1 MLQNIRERFT
11 GRFALVVLA
20 LICLPFLFFG
30 VPNDFIATEDVAS
43 VDDINISQP
52 YFENQYQN
60 EMLRYDSEGIEIPDE
75 ARIFVR
81 QNVLN
86 NIINDVLT
94 EQFINENGI
103 NISDEFIAR
112 VIQSSPEFMV
122 DGQFSR
128 DRYYTWLNERVIE
141 PSLFEEN
148 QRVNIRKGQLE
159 RGIRATSFVTPSE
172 YRRYLNLIGEQRN
185 VTIAEI
191 NLSVL
196 AEPINLKEEDIQEYY
211 SSRSNEF
218 LQPESIDFS
227 YVELRKDQLNND
239 LEITDDEILQYYNDS
254 GQRFAQ
260 DERRQASH
268 ILILLGEDE
277 ALSLQR
283 ASETLER
290 INNGESFSDLV
301 LSISDDEG
309 SKQSDGDLGMLPRSQ
324 LPGALGD
331 AIFSMVEG
339 EISEVVRTDFGFHI
353 VRLDKVES
361 DGKVPL
367 EVVENELRQEL
378 ILQKSGQNFTDQE
391 RALSDAL
398 FDADDLSQLADNI
411 GLEVI
416 TEESFSGQGGGS
428 FGSNQIVIDAV
439 FDAHRDDNYE
449 LSDILEIDAN
459 RSIVFQIEDY
469 NEAEVIPLEDVRD
482 TIVADMKLVS
492 AEVLAN
498 DIATRLEN
506 RLIKGDDI
514 QEITN
519 ELSSVTTASK
529 LMNRASE
536 EDDFMLQASVF
547 SEKRSKDGVPRI
559 GTVIM
564 SNGNYAVYSV
574 TESIYG
580 IPESIP
586 QNERDDAR
594 ELLNQRSGLSD
605 YSAFIS
611 ELEQRADITKN
622 DELISSSSLFD

>member
-43 VDDINISQP
+43 VDNISISQP

-148 QRVNIRKGQLE
+148 QRINIRKGQLE

-196 AEPINLKEEDIQEYY
+196 AEPINLEEEDIQEYY

-227 YVELRKDQLNND
+227 YIELRKDQLNND

-277 ALSLQR
+277 SLSSQR

-339 EISEVVRTDFGFHI
+339 EISKVVRTDFGFHI

-367 EVVENELRQEL
+367 EVVESELRQEL
-378 ILQKSGQNFTDQE
+378 ILQKAGQNFADQE

-398 FDADDLSQLADNI
+398 FDANDLSQLADNI

-469 NEAEVIPLEDVRD
+469 NEAEVMPLEDVRD

-506 RLIKGDDI
+506 RLIKGEGI
-514 QEITN
+514 QEIAN

-547 SEKRSKDGVPRI
+547 SEKRSKDGLPRI

>member
-60 EMLRYDSEGIEIPDE
+60 EILRYDSEGIEIPDE

-94 EQFINENGI
+94 EKFINENGI

-112 VIQSSPEFMV
+112 VIQSSPEFMI

-191 NLSVL
+191 DLSVL
-196 AEPINLKEEDIQEYY
+196 ADPINLEEEDIQEYY

-227 YVELRKDQLNND
+227 YIELRKDQLNND

-277 ALSLQR
+277 ALSLKR
-283 ASETLER
+283 ANDTLER

-301 LSISDDEG
+301 LAISDDEG
-309 SKQSDGDLGMLPRSQ
+309 SKRSDGDLGMLPRSQ

-331 AIFSMVEG
+331 AIFSMAEG

-353 VRLDKVES
+353 VRLDRVES

-367 EVVENELRQEL
+367 ELVESELKQEL
-378 ILQKSGQNFTDQE
+378 ILQKAGQNFTDQE

-398 FDADDLSQLADNI
+398 FDADNLSQLADII
-411 GLEVI
+411 GLEVM
-416 TEESFSGQGGGS
+416 TEEFFSSQGGGS

-439 FDAHRDDNYE
+439 FDAHRDNNYE

-459 RSIVFQIEDY
+459 RSIVFQIEGY
-469 NEAEVIPLEDVRD
+469 NEAKVRPLGDVRD

-498 DIATRLEN
+498 DIATRLESL
-506 RLIKGDDI
+506 LIKGESI
-514 QEITN
+514 QEVAN
-519 ELSSVTTASK
+519 ELSSVTTVNK

-536 EDDFMLQASVF
+536 DDDFMLQASVF
-547 SEKRSKDGVPRI
+547 GEKRSKDGVPRI

-622 DELISSSSLFD
+622 DEIISSSSLFD

>member
-227 YVELRKDQLNND
+227 YIELRKDQLNND

-367 EVVENELRQEL
+367 EIVESELRQEL
-378 ILQKSGQNFTDQE
+378 ILQKAGQNFTDQE

-469 NEAEVIPLEDVRD
+469 NEAEVMPLEDVRD

-506 RLIKGDDI
+506 RLIKGEDI
-514 QEITN
+514 QEIAN

>member
-148 QRVNIRKGQLE
+148 QRINIRKGQLE

-196 AEPINLKEEDIQEYY
+196 AEPINLEEEDIQEYY

-227 YVELRKDQLNND
+227 CVELRKDQLNND

-277 ALSLQR
+277 ELSLQR

-378 ILQKSGQNFTDQE
+378 ILQKAGQNFTDQE

-398 FDADDLSQLADNI
+398 FDADNLSQLADNI

-469 NEAEVIPLEDVRD
+469 NEAEVMPLEDVRD

-506 RLIKGDDI
+506 RLIKGEDI
-514 QEITN
+514 QEIAN

>member
-94 EQFINENGI
+94 EKFINENGI

-112 VIQSSPEFMV
+112 VIQSSPEFMI

-148 QRVNIRKGQLE
+148 QRINIRKGQLE

-191 NLSVL
+191 DLSVL
-196 AEPINLKEEDIQEYY
+196 ADPINLEEEDIQEYY

-227 YVELRKDQLNND
+227 YIELRKDQLNND

-283 ASETLER
+283 ANDTLER

-309 SKQSDGDLGMLPRSQ
+309 SKRSDGDLGMLPRSQ

-331 AIFSMVEG
+331 AIFSMAEG

-353 VRLDKVES
+353 VRLDRVES

-367 EVVENELRQEL
+367 ELVESELKQEL
-378 ILQKSGQNFTDQE
+378 FLQKAGQNFTDQE

-398 FDADDLSQLADNI
+398 FDADNLSQLADII
-411 GLEVI
+411 GLEVM
-416 TEESFSGQGGGS
+416 TEEFFSSQGGGS

-439 FDAHRDDNYE
+439 FDAHRDNNYE
-449 LSDILEIDAN
+449 LSDILEIDAD
-459 RSIVFQIEDY
+459 RSIVFQIEGY
-469 NEAEVIPLEDVRD
+469 NEAKVRPLEDVRD

-498 DIATRLEN
+498 DIATRLES
-506 RLIKGDDI
+506 LLFKGESI
-514 QEITN
+514 QEVAN
-519 ELSSVTTASK
+519 ELSSVTTVNK

-536 EDDFMLQASVF
+536 DDDFMLQASVF
-547 SEKRSKDGVPRI
+547 GEKRSKDGVPRI

-622 DELISSSSLFD
+622 DEIISSSSLFD

>member
-94 EQFINENGI
+94 EKFINENGI

-112 VIQSSPEFMV
+112 VIQSSPEFMI

-148 QRVNIRKGQLE
+148 QRINIRKGQLE

-191 NLSVL
+191 DLSVL
-196 AEPINLKEEDIQEYY
+196 ADPINLEEEDIQEYY

-227 YVELRKDQLNND
+227 YIELRKDQLNND
-239 LEITDDEILQYYNDS
+239 LEITDDEILQYYDDS

-283 ASETLER
+283 ANDTLER

-301 LSISDDEG
+301 LAISDDEG
-309 SKQSDGDLGMLPRSQ
+309 SKRSDGDLGMLPRSQ

-331 AIFSMVEG
+331 AIFSMAEG

-353 VRLDKVES
+353 VRLDRVES

-367 EVVENELRQEL
+367 ELVESELKQEL
-378 ILQKSGQNFTDQE
+378 ILQKAGQNFTDQE

-398 FDADDLSQLADNI
+398 FDADNLSQLADII
-411 GLEVI
+411 GLEVM
-416 TEESFSGQGGGS
+416 TEEFFSSQGGGS

-439 FDAHRDDNYE
+439 FDAHRDNNYE

-459 RSIVFQIEDY
+459 RSIVFQIERY
-469 NEAEVIPLEDVRD
+469 NEAKVRPLGDVRD

-498 DIATRLEN
+498 DIATRLESL
-506 RLIKGDDI
+506 LIKGESI
-514 QEITN
+514 QEVAN
-519 ELSSVTTASK
+519 ELSSVTTVNK

-536 EDDFMLQASVF
+536 DDDFMLQASVF
-547 SEKRSKDGVPRI
+547 GEKRSKDGVPRI

-622 DELISSSSLFD
+622 DEIISSSSLFD

>member
-43 VDDINISQP
+43 VDNISISQP

-148 QRVNIRKGQLE
+148 QRINIRKGQLE

-196 AEPINLKEEDIQEYY
+196 AEPINLEEEDIQEYY

-277 ALSLQR
+277 ASSFKS

-331 AIFSMVEG
+331 AIFSMAEG

-353 VRLDKVES
+353 VRLDRVES

-367 EVVENELRQEL
+367 EVVESELRQEL
-378 ILQKSGQNFTDQE
+378 ILQKARQNFADQE

-398 FDADDLSQLADNI
+398 FDANDLSQLADNI

-469 NEAEVIPLEDVRD
+469 NEAEVMPLEDVRD

-506 RLIKGDDI
+506 RLIKGEGI
-514 QEITN
+514 QEIAN

>member
-94 EQFINENGI
+94 EKFINENGI

-112 VIQSSPEFMV
+112 VIQSSPEFMI

-148 QRVNIRKGQLE
+148 QRINIRKGQLE

-191 NLSVL
+191 DLSVL
-196 AEPINLKEEDIQEYY
+196 ADPINLEEEDIQEYY

-227 YVELRKDQLNND
+227 YIELRKDQLNND

-283 ASETLER
+283 ANDTLER

-301 LSISDDEG
+301 LTISDDEG
-309 SKQSDGDLGMLPRSQ
+309 SKRSDGDLGMLPRSQ

-331 AIFSMVEG
+331 AIFSMAEG

-353 VRLDKVES
+353 VRLDRVES

-367 EVVENELRQEL
+367 ELVESELKQEL
-378 ILQKSGQNFTDQE
+378 ILQKAGQNFTDQE

-398 FDADDLSQLADNI
+398 FDADNLSQLADII
-411 GLEVI
+411 GLEVM
-416 TEESFSGQGGGS
+416 TEEFFSSQGGGS

-439 FDAHRDDNYE
+439 FDAHRDNNYE

-459 RSIVFQIEDY
+459 RSIVFQIERY
-469 NEAEVIPLEDVRD
+469 NEAKVRPLGDVRD

-498 DIATRLEN
+498 DIATRLESL
-506 RLIKGDDI
+506 LIKGESI
-514 QEITN
+514 QEVAN
-519 ELSSVTTASK
+519 ELSSVTTVNK

-536 EDDFMLQASVF
+536 DDDFMLQASVF
-547 SEKRSKDGVPRI
+547 GEKRSKDGVPRI

-622 DELISSSSLFD
+622 DEIISSSSLFD

>member
-367 EVVENELRQEL
+367 EVVESELRQEL
-378 ILQKSGQNFTDQE
+378 ILQKAGQNFTDQE

-469 NEAEVIPLEDVRD
+469 NEAEVMPLEDVRD

-506 RLIKGDDI
+506 RLIKGEDI
-514 QEITN
+514 QEIAN

>member
-43 VDDINISQP
+43 VDNISISQP

-148 QRVNIRKGQLE
+148 QRINIRKGQLE

-196 AEPINLKEEDIQEYY
+196 AEPINLEEEDIQEYY

-353 VRLDKVES
+353 VRLDRVES

-367 EVVENELRQEL
+367 EVVESELRQEL
-378 ILQKSGQNFTDQE
+378 ILQKAGQNFTDQE

-398 FDADDLSQLADNI
+398 FDTDDLNQLADNI

-469 NEAEVIPLEDVRD
+469 NEAEVMPLEDVRD

-506 RLIKGDDI
+506 RLIKGEGI
-514 QEITN
+514 QEIAN

-547 SEKRSKDGVPRI
+547 SEKRSKDGLPRI

>member
-94 EQFINENGI
+94 EKFINENGI

-112 VIQSSPEFMV
+112 VIQSSPEFMI

-148 QRVNIRKGQLE
+148 QRINIRKGQLE

-191 NLSVL
+191 DLSVL
-196 AEPINLKEEDIQEYY
+196 ADPINLEEEDIQEYY

-227 YVELRKDQLNND
+227 YIELRKDQLNND

-283 ASETLER
+283 ANDTLER

-301 LSISDDEG
+301 LAISDDEG
-309 SKQSDGDLGMLPRSQ
+309 SKRSDGDLGMLPRSQ

-331 AIFSMVEG
+331 AIFSMAEG

-353 VRLDKVES
+353 VRLDRVES

-367 EVVENELRQEL
+367 ELVESELKQEL
-378 ILQKSGQNFTDQE
+378 ILQKAGQNFTDQE

-398 FDADDLSQLADNI
+398 FDADNLSQLADII
-411 GLEVI
+411 GLEVM
-416 TEESFSGQGGGS
+416 TEEFFSSQGGGS

-439 FDAHRDDNYE
+439 FDAHRDNNYE

-459 RSIVFQIEDY
+459 RSIVFQIEGY
-469 NEAEVIPLEDVRD
+469 NEAKVRPLGDVRD

-498 DIATRLEN
+498 DIATRLES
-506 RLIKGDDI
+506 LLFKGESI
-514 QEITN
+514 QEVAN
-519 ELSSVTTASK
+519 ELSSVTTVNK

-536 EDDFMLQASVF
+536 DDDFMLQASVF
-547 SEKRSKDGVPRI
+547 GEKRSKDGVPRI

-605 YSAFIS
+605 YTAFIS

-622 DELISSSSLFD
+622 DEIISSSSLFD

>member
-30 VPNDFIATEDVAS
+30 VPNDFIATEDIAS

-60 EMLRYDSEGIEIPDE
+60 EMLRYDSEGIDIPDE

-94 EQFINENGI
+94 EQFINNNGI

-112 VIQSSPEFMV
+112 VIQSSPEFLV

-148 QRVNIRKGQLE
+148 QRINIRKDQLE

-185 VTIAEI
+185 VTVAEI
-191 NLSVL
+191 DLSVL
-196 AEPINLKEEDIQEYY
+196 AEPINLKEDDIQEYY
-211 SSRSNEF
+211 SSRSDEF
-218 LQPESIDFS
+218 LQSESIDFN
-227 YVELRKDQLNND
+227 YIELRKDQLNNN
-239 LEITDDEILQYYNDS
+239 LEITDDEILQYYNGS

-277 ALSLQR
+277 VLSEQR

-290 INNGESFSDLV
+290 INNGESFSELV
-301 LSISDDEG
+301 LTISEDEG
-309 SKQSDGDLGMLPRSQ
+309 SKQSDGDLGMLTRSQ

-331 AIFSMVEG
+331 TIFSMTEG

-367 EVVENELRQEL
+367 ALVESELKQEL
-378 ILQKSGQNFTDQE
+378 ILQKASQNFTNQE
-391 RALSDAL
+391 RIISDAL
-398 FDADDLSQLADNI
+398 FDADDLSQLAKSID
-411 GLEVI
+411 LEI
-416 TEESFSGQGGGS
+416 MTEEFFSNQGGGS
-428 FGSNQIVIDAV
+428 FGANQVVIDAV
-439 FDAHRDDNYE
+439 FDAHRAGDYD

-459 RSIVFQIEDY
+459 RSIVFQVEGY
-469 NEAEVIPLEDVRD
+469 NEAKIRPLEDVRD
-482 TIVADMKLVS
+482 RIVTDMKLVS

-498 DIATRLEN
+498 DIAKRLEN
-506 RLIKGDDI
+506 LLIKGEGI
-514 QEITN
+514 QEVAN
-519 ELSSVTTASK
+519 ELSSVSTFSK

-536 EDDFMLQASVF
+536 DDDFMLQASVF
-547 SEKRSKDGVPRI
+547 GEKRPQDEEPRI

-574 TESIYG
+574 KESIYG

-611 ELEQRADITKN
+611 ELEQRADIIRN

>member
-196 AEPINLKEEDIQEYY
+196 AEPINLEEEDIQEYY

-339 EISEVVRTDFGFHI
+339 EISQVVRTDFGFHI

-367 EVVENELRQEL
+367 EIVESELRQEL
-378 ILQKSGQNFTDQE
+378 ILQKAGQNFTDQE

-398 FDADDLSQLADNI
+398 FDTDDLNQLADNI

-469 NEAEVIPLEDVRD
+469 NEAEVMPLEDVRD

-506 RLIKGDDI
+506 RLIKGEDI
-514 QEITN
+514 QEIAN
-519 ELSSVTTASK
+519 ELSSVTTLSK

>member
-94 EQFINENGI
+94 EKFINENGI

-112 VIQSSPEFMV
+112 VIQSSPEFMI

-148 QRVNIRKGQLE
+148 QRINIKKGQLE

-191 NLSVL
+191 DLSVL
-196 AEPINLKEEDIQEYY
+196 ADPINIEEEDIQEYY

-227 YVELRKDQLNND
+227 YIELRKDQLNND
-239 LEITDDEILQYYNDS
+239 LKITDDEILQYYNDS

-283 ASETLER
+283 ANDTLER

-301 LSISDDEG
+301 LAISDDEG
-309 SKQSDGDLGMLPRSQ
+309 SKRSDGDLGMLPRSQ

-331 AIFSMVEG
+331 AIFSMAEG

-353 VRLDKVES
+353 VRLDRVES

-367 EVVENELRQEL
+367 ELVESELKQEL
-378 ILQKSGQNFTDQE
+378 ILQKAGQNFTDQE

-398 FDADDLSQLADNI
+398 FDADNLSQLADII
-411 GLEVI
+411 GLEVM
-416 TEESFSGQGGGS
+416 TEEFFSSQGGGS

-439 FDAHRDDNYE
+439 FDAHRDNNYE

-459 RSIVFQIEDY
+459 RSIVFQIEGY
-469 NEAEVIPLEDVRD
+469 NEAKVRPLGDVID

-506 RLIKGDDI
+506 LLIKGESI
-514 QEITN
+514 QEVAN
-519 ELSSVTTASK
+519 ELSSVTTVNK

-536 EDDFMLQASVF
+536 DDDFMLQASVF
-547 SEKRSKDGVPRI
+547 GEKRSKDGAPRI

-622 DELISSSSLFD
+622 DEIISSSSLFD

>member
-94 EQFINENGI
+94 EKFINENGI

-112 VIQSSPEFMV
+112 VIQSSPEFMI

-148 QRVNIRKGQLE
+148 QRINIRKGQLE

-191 NLSVL
+191 DLSVL
-196 AEPINLKEEDIQEYY
+196 ADPINLEEEDIQEYY

-227 YVELRKDQLNND
+227 YIELRKDQLNND

-283 ASETLER
+283 ANDTLER
-290 INNGESFSDLV
+290 INNGERFSDLV
-301 LSISDDEG
+301 LTISDDEG
-309 SKQSDGDLGMLPRSQ
+309 SKRSDGDLGMLPRSQ

-331 AIFSMVEG
+331 AIFSMAEG

-353 VRLDKVES
+353 VRLDRVES

-367 EVVENELRQEL
+367 ELVESELKQEL
-378 ILQKSGQNFTDQE
+378 ILQKAGQNFTDQE

-398 FDADDLSQLADNI
+398 FDADNLSQLADII
-411 GLEVI
+411 GLEVM
-416 TEESFSGQGGGS
+416 TEEFFSSQGGGS

-439 FDAHRDDNYE
+439 FDAHRDNNYE

-459 RSIVFQIEDY
+459 RSIVFQIEGY
-469 NEAEVIPLEDVRD
+469 NEAKVRPLEDVRD

-498 DIATRLEN
+498 DIATRLES
-506 RLIKGDDI
+506 LLFKGESI
-514 QEITN
+514 QEVAN
-519 ELSSVTTASK
+519 ELSSVTTVNK

-536 EDDFMLQASVF
+536 DDDFMLQASVF
-547 SEKRSKDGVPRI
+547 GEKRSKDGVPRI

-622 DELISSSSLFD
+622 DEIISSSSLFD

>member
-43 VDDINISQP
+43 VDNISISQP

-148 QRVNIRKGQLE
+148 QRINIRKGQLE

-196 AEPINLKEEDIQEYY
+196 AEPINLEEEDIQEYY

-277 ALSLQR
+277 SLSSQR

-339 EISEVVRTDFGFHI
+339 EISKVVRTDFGFHI

-367 EVVENELRQEL
+367 EVVESELRQEL
-378 ILQKSGQNFTDQE
+378 ILQKAGQNFADQE

-398 FDADDLSQLADNI
+398 FDANDLSQLADNI

-469 NEAEVIPLEDVRD
+469 NEAEVMPLEDVRD

-506 RLIKGDDI
+506 RLIKGEGI
-514 QEITN
+514 QEIAN

-547 SEKRSKDGVPRI
+547 SEKRSKDGLPRI

>member
-11 GRFALVVLA
+11 GKFALVVLA

-43 VDDINISQP
+43 VDDVNISQP

-86 NIINDVLT
+86 NIINDVLIS
-94 EQFINENGI
+94 QFINENGI

-128 DRYYTWLNERVIE
+128 GRYYTWLNERVIE

-191 NLSVL
+191 DLSVL
-196 AEPINLKEEDIQEYY
+196 AEPINLEEEDVQEYY

-218 LQPESIDFS
+218 LQPESIDFI
-227 YVELRKDQLNND
+227 YIELRKDQLNND
-239 LEITDDEILQYYNDS
+239 LKITDAEIYQYYNDS
-254 GQRFAQ
+254 GERFAQ

-268 ILILLGEDE
+268 ILVSLGEDE
-277 ALSLQR
+277 ALSLQK

-290 INNGESFSDLV
+290 INNGESFSELV
-301 LSISDDEG
+301 LTISDDEG
-309 SKQSDGDLGMLPRSQ
+309 SKQSDGDLGMLTRSQ

-331 AIFSMVEG
+331 TIFSMVEG

-353 VRLDKVES
+353 VRLDRVES

-367 EVVENELRQEL
+367 ELVESELKQEL
-378 ILQKSGQNFTDQE
+378 ILQKAGQNFTDQE

-398 FDADDLSQLADNI
+398 FDADDLSKLADNI

-416 TEESFSGQGGGS
+416 TEVSFSGQGGGS

-459 RSIVFQIEDY
+459 RSIVFQIEGY
-469 NEAEVIPLEDVRD
+469 NDAKVRPLEDVRD

-506 RLIKGDDI
+506 LLIKGEDI
-514 QEITN
+514 QEVAT
-519 ELSSVTTASK
+519 ELSSVTTVSK

-536 EDDFMLQASVF
+536 DDDFMLQASVF
-547 SEKRSKDGVPRI
+547 GEKRSKDGVPRI

-564 SNGNYAVYSV
+564 SNGNYAVYRV

-611 ELEQRADITKN
+611 ELEQRADITRN
-622 DELISSSSLFD
+622 DGLISSSSLFD

>member
-30 VPNDFIATEDVAS
+30 VPNDFIATENVAS
-43 VDDINISQP
+43 IDDINISQP

-191 NLSVL
+191 DLSVL
-196 AEPINLKEEDIQEYY
+196 AEPINLEEEDIQEYY

-227 YVELRKDQLNND
+227 YIELRKDQLNND

-283 ASETLER
+283 ASDTLER

-301 LSISDDEG
+301 LSISEDEG

-331 AIFSMVEG
+331 TIFSMVEG

-367 EVVENELRQEL
+367 EVVESELRQEL
-378 ILQKSGQNFTDQE
+378 ILQKAGQNFTDQE

-398 FDADDLSQLADNI
+398 FDADDLNQLADNI

-469 NEAEVIPLEDVRD
+469 NEAEVMPLEDVRD
-482 TIVADMKLVS
+482 TIIADMKLVS

-506 RLIKGDDI
+506 RLIKGEDI
-514 QEITN
+514 QEIAD
-519 ELSSVTTASK
+519 ELSSVTIANK

-547 SEKRSKDGVPRI
+547 NEKRPKDGAPRI

>member
-94 EQFINENGI
+94 EKFINENGI

-112 VIQSSPEFMV
+112 VIQSSPEFMI

-148 QRVNIRKGQLE
+148 QRINIRKGQLE

-191 NLSVL
+191 DLSVL
-196 AEPINLKEEDIQEYY
+196 ADPINLEEEDIQEYY

-218 LQPESIDFS
+218 LQPESIDFR
-227 YVELRKDQLNND
+227 YIELRKDQLNND
-239 LEITDDEILQYYNDS
+239 LKITDDEILQYYNDS

-283 ASETLER
+283 ANDTLER

-301 LSISDDEG
+301 LTISDDEG
-309 SKQSDGDLGMLPRSQ
+309 SKRSDGDLGMLPRSQ

-331 AIFSMVEG
+331 AIFSMAEG

-353 VRLDKVES
+353 VRLDRVES

-367 EVVENELRQEL
+367 ELVESELKQEL
-378 ILQKSGQNFTDQE
+378 ILQKAGQNFTDQE

-398 FDADDLSQLADNI
+398 FDADNLSQLADII
-411 GLEVI
+411 GLEVM
-416 TEESFSGQGGGS
+416 TEEFFSSQGGGS

-439 FDAHRDDNYE
+439 FDAHRDNNYE

-459 RSIVFQIEDY
+459 RSIVFQIERY
-469 NEAEVIPLEDVRD
+469 NEAKVRPLGDVRD

-498 DIATRLEN
+498 DIATRLESL
-506 RLIKGDDI
+506 LIKGESI
-514 QEITN
+514 QEVAN
-519 ELSSVTTASK
+519 ELSSVTTVNK

-536 EDDFMLQASVF
+536 DDDFMLQASVF
-547 SEKRSKDGVPRI
+547 GEKRSKDGAPRI

-622 DELISSSSLFD
+622 DEIISSSSLFD

>member
-52 YFENQYQN
+52 FFENQYQN

-94 EQFINENGI
+94 EKFINENGI

-112 VIQSSPEFMV
+112 VIQSSPEFMI

-148 QRVNIRKGQLE
+148 QRINIRKGQLE

-191 NLSVL
+191 DLSVL
-196 AEPINLKEEDIQEYY
+196 ADPINLEEEDIQEYY

-227 YVELRKDQLNND
+227 YIELRKDQLNND

-277 ALSLQR
+277 ALSIQR
-283 ASETLER
+283 ANDTLER

-301 LSISDDEG
+301 LAISDDEG
-309 SKQSDGDLGMLPRSQ
+309 SKRSDGDLGMLPRSQ

-331 AIFSMVEG
+331 AIFSMAEG

-353 VRLDKVES
+353 VRLDRVES

-367 EVVENELRQEL
+367 ELVESELKQEL
-378 ILQKSGQNFTDQE
+378 ILQKAGQNFTDQE

-398 FDADDLSQLADNI
+398 FDADNLSQLADII
-411 GLEVI
+411 GLEVM
-416 TEESFSGQGGGS
+416 TEEFFSSQGGGS

-439 FDAHRDDNYE
+439 FDAHRDNNFE

-459 RSIVFQIEDY
+459 RSIVFQIERY
-469 NEAEVIPLEDVRD
+469 NEAKVRPLGDVRD

-498 DIATRLEN
+498 DIATRLESL
-506 RLIKGDDI
+506 LIKGESI
-514 QEITN
+514 QEVAN
-519 ELSSVTTASK
+519 ELSSVTTVNK

-536 EDDFMLQASVF
+536 DDDFMLQASVF
-547 SEKRSKDGVPRI
+547 GEKRSKDGVPRI

-622 DELISSSSLFD
+622 DEIISSSSLFD

>member
-43 VDDINISQP
+43 VDDVNISQP

-81 QNVLN
+81 QNVLT

-94 EQFINENGI
+94 EQFINQNGI

-112 VIQSSPEFMV
+112 VIQSSPEFMI

-148 QRVNIRKGQLE
+148 QRINIRKGQLE

-191 NLSVL
+191 DLSVL
-196 AEPINLKEEDIQEYY
+196 ADPINLEEEDIQEYY

-227 YVELRKDQLNND
+227 YIELRKDQLNND
-239 LEITDDEILQYYNDS
+239 LEITDDEILQYYDDS

-283 ASETLER
+283 ANDALER

-301 LSISDDEG
+301 LAISDDEG
-309 SKQSDGDLGMLPRSQ
+309 SKRSDGDLGMLPRSQ

-331 AIFSMVEG
+331 AIFSMAEG

-353 VRLDKVES
+353 VRLDRVES

-367 EVVENELRQEL
+367 ELVESELKQEL
-378 ILQKSGQNFTDQE
+378 ILQKAGQNFTDQE

-398 FDADDLSQLADNI
+398 FDADNLSQLADII
-411 GLEVI
+411 GLEVM
-416 TEESFSGQGGGS
+416 TEEFFSSQGGGS

-439 FDAHRDDNYE
+439 FDAHRDNNFE

-459 RSIVFQIEDY
+459 RSIVFQIEGY
-469 NEAEVIPLEDVRD
+469 NEAKVRPLEDVRD

-498 DIATRLEN
+498 DIATRLEGL
-506 RLIKGDDI
+506 LIKGESI
-514 QEITN
+514 QEVAN
-519 ELSSVTTASK
+519 ELSSVTTVNK

-536 EDDFMLQASVF
+536 NDDFMLQASVF
-547 SEKRSKDGVPRI
+547 GEKRPKDGVPRI

-622 DELISSSSLFD
+622 DEIISSSSLFD

>member
-94 EQFINENGI
+94 EKFINENGI

-112 VIQSSPEFMV
+112 VIQSSPEFMI

-148 QRVNIRKGQLE
+148 QRINIRKGQLE

-191 NLSVL
+191 DLSVL
-196 AEPINLKEEDIQEYY
+196 ADPINIEEEDIQEYY

-218 LQPESIDFS
+218 LQPESIDFR
-227 YVELRKDQLNND
+227 YIELRKDQLNND
-239 LEITDDEILQYYNDS
+239 LKITDDEILQYYNDS

-283 ASETLER
+283 ANDTLER

-301 LSISDDEG
+301 LAISDDEG
-309 SKQSDGDLGMLPRSQ
+309 SKRSDGDLGMLPRSQ

-331 AIFSMVEG
+331 AIFSMAEG

-353 VRLDKVES
+353 VRLDRVES

-367 EVVENELRQEL
+367 ELVESELKEEL
-378 ILQKSGQNFTDQE
+378 ILQKAGQNFTDQE
-391 RALSDAL
+391 RELSDAL
-398 FDADDLSQLADNI
+398 FDADNLSQLADII
-411 GLEVI
+411 GLEVM
-416 TEESFSGQGGGS
+416 TEEFFSSQGGGS

-439 FDAHRDDNYE
+439 FDAHRDNNYE

-459 RSIVFQIEDY
+459 RSIVFQIEGY
-469 NEAEVIPLEDVRD
+469 NEAKVRPLEDVRD

-498 DIATRLEN
+498 DIATRLESL
-506 RLIKGDDI
+506 LIKGESI
-514 QEITN
+514 QEVAN
-519 ELSSVTTASK
+519 ELSSVTTVNK

-536 EDDFMLQASVF
+536 DDDFMLQASVF
-547 SEKRSKDGVPRI
+547 GEKRSKDGAPRI

-622 DELISSSSLFD
+622 DEIISSSSLFD

>member
-30 VPNDFIATEDVAS
+30 VPNDFIATENVAS
-43 VDDINISQP
+43 IDDINISQP

-191 NLSVL
+191 DLSVL
-196 AEPINLKEEDIQEYY
+196 AEPINLEEEDIQEYY

-227 YVELRKDQLNND
+227 YIELRKDQLNND

-283 ASETLER
+283 ASDTLER

-301 LSISDDEG
+301 LSISEDEG

-331 AIFSMVEG
+331 TIFSMVEG

-367 EVVENELRQEL
+367 EVVESELRQEL
-378 ILQKSGQNFTDQE
+378 ILQKAGQNFTDQE

-398 FDADDLSQLADNI
+398 FDADDLNQLADNI

-469 NEAEVIPLEDVRD
+469 NEAEVMPLEDVRD
-482 TIVADMKLVS
+482 TIIADMKLVS

-506 RLIKGDDI
+506 RLIKGENI
-514 QEITN
+514 QEIAN
-519 ELSSVTTASK
+519 ELSSVTIANK

-547 SEKRSKDGVPRI
+547 NEKRPKDGAPRI

>member
-43 VDDINISQP
+43 VDDTNISQP

-94 EQFINENGI
+94 EKFINENGI

-112 VIQSSPEFMV
+112 VIQSSPEFMI

-148 QRVNIRKGQLE
+148 QRINIRKGQLE

-191 NLSVL
+191 DLSVL
-196 AEPINLKEEDIQEYY
+196 ADPINLEEEDIQEYY

-227 YVELRKDQLNND
+227 YIELRKDQLNND

-283 ASETLER
+283 ANDTLER

-301 LSISDDEG
+301 LAISDDEG
-309 SKQSDGDLGMLPRSQ
+309 SKRSDGDLGMLPRSQ

-331 AIFSMVEG
+331 AIFSMAEG

-353 VRLDKVES
+353 VRLDRVES

-367 EVVENELRQEL
+367 ELVESELRQEL
-378 ILQKSGQNFTDQE
+378 ILQKAGQNFIDQE

-398 FDADDLSQLADNI
+398 FDADNLSQLADNI

-416 TEESFSGQGGGS
+416 TEESFSDQGGGS

-459 RSIVFQIEDY
+459 RSIVFQIEGY
-469 NEAEVIPLEDVRD
+469 NEAKVRPLEDVRD

-498 DIATRLEN
+498 DIATRLEKL
-506 RLIKGDDI
+506 LIKGEGI
-514 QEITN
+514 QEVAN
-519 ELSSVTTASK
+519 ELSSVTTVSK

-536 EDDFMLQASVF
+536 DDDFMLQASVF
-547 SEKRSKDGVPRI
+547 GEKRSKDGAPRI

>member
-196 AEPINLKEEDIQEYY
+196 AEPINLEEEDIQEYY

-283 ASETLER
+283 ANETLER

-353 VRLDKVES
+353 VRLDRVES

-367 EVVENELRQEL
+367 EVVESELRQEL
-378 ILQKSGQNFTDQE
+378 ILQKAGQNFTDQE

-398 FDADDLSQLADNI
+398 FDADDLNQLADNI

-469 NEAEVIPLEDVRD
+469 NEAEVMPLEDVRD

-506 RLIKGDDI
+506 RLIKGEDI
-514 QEITN
+514 QEIAN

-547 SEKRSKDGVPRI
+547 SEKRSKDGLPRI

>member
-43 VDDINISQP
+43 VDDVNISQP

-81 QNVLN
+81 QNVLT

-94 EQFINENGI
+94 EQFINQNGI

-191 NLSVL
+191 DLSVL
-196 AEPINLKEEDIQEYY
+196 AEPINLEEEDVQEYY

-227 YVELRKDQLNND
+227 YIELRKDQLNND

-290 INNGESFSDLV
+290 INNGENFSDLV

-331 AIFSMVEG
+331 AIFSMAEG

-353 VRLDKVES
+353 VRLDRVES

-367 EVVENELRQEL
+367 ELVESELKQEL
-378 ILQKSGQNFTDQE
+378 ILQKAGQNFTDQE

-398 FDADDLSQLADNI
+398 FDADNLSQLADII
-411 GLEVI
+411 GLEVM
-416 TEESFSGQGGGS
+416 TEEFFSSQGGGS

-439 FDAHRDDNYE
+439 FDAHRDNNYE

-459 RSIVFQIEDY
+459 RSIVFQIEGY
-469 NEAEVIPLEDVRD
+469 NEAKVRPLGDVRD

-498 DIATRLEN
+498 DIATRLESL
-506 RLIKGDDI
+506 LIKGESI
-514 QEITN
+514 QEVAN
-519 ELSSVTTASK
+519 ELPSVTTVNK

-536 EDDFMLQASVF
+536 DDDFMLQASVF
-547 SEKRSKDGVPRI
+547 GIKRSKDGAPRI

>member
-94 EQFINENGI
+94 EKFINENGI

-112 VIQSSPEFMV
+112 VIQSSPEFMI

-148 QRVNIRKGQLE
+148 QRINIRKGQLE

-191 NLSVL
+191 DLSVL
-196 AEPINLKEEDIQEYY
+196 ADPINLEEEDIQEYY

-227 YVELRKDQLNND
+227 YIELRKDQLNND
-239 LEITDDEILQYYNDS
+239 LEITDDEILQYYDDS

-283 ASETLER
+283 ANDTLER

-301 LSISDDEG
+301 LAISDDEG
-309 SKQSDGDLGMLPRSQ
+309 SKRSDGDLGMLPRSQ

-331 AIFSMVEG
+331 AIFSMAEG

-353 VRLDKVES
+353 VRLDRVES

-367 EVVENELRQEL
+367 ELVESELKQEL
-378 ILQKSGQNFTDQE
+378 ILQKAGQNFTDQE

-398 FDADDLSQLADNI
+398 FDADNLSQLADII
-411 GLEVI
+411 GLEVM
-416 TEESFSGQGGGS
+416 TEEFFSSQGGGS

-439 FDAHRDDNYE
+439 FDAHRDNNFE

-459 RSIVFQIEDY
+459 RSIVFQIEGY
-469 NEAEVIPLEDVRD
+469 NEAKVRPLEDVRD

-498 DIATRLEN
+498 DIATRLEGL
-506 RLIKGDDI
+506 LIKGESI
-514 QEITN
+514 QEVAN
-519 ELSSVTTASK
+519 ELSSVTTVNK

-536 EDDFMLQASVF
+536 NDDFMLQASVF
-547 SEKRSKDGVPRI
+547 GEQRPKDGVPRI

>member
-94 EQFINENGI
+94 EKFINENGI

-112 VIQSSPEFMV
+112 VIQSSPEFMI

-191 NLSVL
+191 DLSVL
-196 AEPINLKEEDIQEYY
+196 AEPINLEEEDIQEYY

-227 YVELRKDQLNND
+227 YIELRKDQLNND

-277 ALSLQR
+277 ALSLKR
-283 ASETLER
+283 ANDTLER

-301 LSISDDEG
+301 LAISDDEG
-309 SKQSDGDLGMLPRSQ
+309 SKRSDGDLGMLPRSQ

-331 AIFSMVEG
+331 AIFSMAEG

-353 VRLDKVES
+353 VRLDRVES

-367 EVVENELRQEL
+367 ELVESELKQEL
-378 ILQKSGQNFTDQE
+378 ILQKAGQNFTDQE

-398 FDADDLSQLADNI
+398 FDADNLSQLADII
-411 GLEVI
+411 GLEVM
-416 TEESFSGQGGGS
+416 TEEFFSSQGGGS

-439 FDAHRDDNYE
+439 FDAHRDNNYE

-459 RSIVFQIEDY
+459 RSIVFQIEGY
-469 NEAEVIPLEDVRD
+469 NEAKVRPLGDVRD

-498 DIATRLEN
+498 DIATRLESL
-506 RLIKGDDI
+506 LIKGESI
-514 QEITN
+514 QEVAN
-519 ELSSVTTASK
+519 ELSSVTTVNK

-536 EDDFMLQASVF
+536 DDDFMLQASVF
-547 SEKRSKDGVPRI
+547 GEKRSKDGVPRI

-622 DELISSSSLFD
+622 DEIISSSSLFD

>member
-94 EQFINENGI
+94 EKFINENGI

-112 VIQSSPEFMV
+112 VIQSSPEFMI

-148 QRVNIRKGQLE
+148 QRINIRKGQLE

-191 NLSVL
+191 DLSVL
-196 AEPINLKEEDIQEYY
+196 ADPINLEEEDIQEYY

-227 YVELRKDQLNND
+227 YIELRKDQLNND

-283 ASETLER
+283 ANDTLER

-301 LSISDDEG
+301 LAISDDEG
-309 SKQSDGDLGMLPRSQ
+309 SKRSDGDLGMLPRSQ

-331 AIFSMVEG
+331 AIFSMAEG

-353 VRLDKVES
+353 VRLDRVES

-367 EVVENELRQEL
+367 ELVESELKQEL
-378 ILQKSGQNFTDQE
+378 ILQKAGQNFTDQE

-398 FDADDLSQLADNI
+398 FDADNLSQLADII
-411 GLEVI
+411 GLEVM
-416 TEESFSGQGGGS
+416 TEEFFSSQGGGS

-439 FDAHRDDNYE
+439 FDAHRDNNYE

-459 RSIVFQIEDY
+459 RSIVFQIEGY
-469 NEAEVIPLEDVRD
+469 NEAKVRPLGDVRD

-498 DIATRLEN
+498 DIATRLESL
-506 RLIKGDDI
+506 LIKGEGI
-514 QEITN
+514 QEVAN
-519 ELSSVTTASK
+519 ELSSVTTVNK

-536 EDDFMLQASVF
+536 DDDFMLQASVF
-547 SEKRSKDGVPRI
+547 GEKRSKDGVPRI

-622 DELISSSSLFD
+622 DEIISSSSLFD

>member
-196 AEPINLKEEDIQEYY
+196 AEPINLEEEDIQEYY

-339 EISEVVRTDFGFHI
+339 EISQVVRTDFGFHI

-367 EVVENELRQEL
+367 EIVESELRQEL
-378 ILQKSGQNFTDQE
+378 ILQKAGQNFTDQE

-398 FDADDLSQLADNI
+398 FDADDLNQLADNI

-469 NEAEVIPLEDVRD
+469 NEAEVMPLEDVRD

-506 RLIKGDDI
+506 RLIKGEDI
-514 QEITN
+514 QEIAN

>member
-94 EQFINENGI
+94 EKFINENGI

-112 VIQSSPEFMV
+112 VIQSSPEFMI

-148 QRVNIRKGQLE
+148 QRINIRKGQLE

-191 NLSVL
+191 DLSVL
-196 AEPINLKEEDIQEYY
+196 ADPINLEEEDIQEYY

-227 YVELRKDQLNND
+227 YIELRKDQLNND

-283 ASETLER
+283 ANDTLER

-301 LSISDDEG
+301 LTISDDEG
-309 SKQSDGDLGMLPRSQ
+309 SKRSDGDLGMLPRSQ

-331 AIFSMVEG
+331 AIFSMAEG

-353 VRLDKVES
+353 VRLDRVES

-367 EVVENELRQEL
+367 ELVESELKQEL
-378 ILQKSGQNFTDQE
+378 ILQKAGQNFTDQE

-398 FDADDLSQLADNI
+398 FDADNLSQLADII
-411 GLEVI
+411 GLEVM
-416 TEESFSGQGGGS
+416 TEEFFSSQGGGS

-439 FDAHRDDNYE
+439 FDAHRDNNYE
-449 LSDILEIDAN
+449 LSDILEIDAD
-459 RSIVFQIEDY
+459 RSIVFQIEGY
-469 NEAEVIPLEDVRD
+469 NEAKVRPLEDVRD

-498 DIATRLEN
+498 DIATRLES
-506 RLIKGDDI
+506 LLFKGESI
-514 QEITN
+514 QEVAN
-519 ELSSVTTASK
+519 ELSSVTTVNK

-536 EDDFMLQASVF
+536 DDDFMLQASVF
-547 SEKRSKDGVPRI
+547 GEKRSKDGVPRI

-622 DELISSSSLFD
+622 DEIISSSSLFD

>member
-43 VDDINISQP
+43 VDDVNISQP

-75 ARIFVR
+75 ARLFVR

-148 QRVNIRKGQLE
+148 QRINIRKGQLE

-196 AEPINLKEEDIQEYY
+196 AEPINLEEEDIQEYY

-239 LEITDDEILQYYNDS
+239 LEITDDEILQYYDDS

-283 ASETLER
+283 ANDALER

-301 LSISDDEG
+301 LAISDDEG
-309 SKQSDGDLGMLPRSQ
+309 SKRSDGDLGMLPRSQ

-331 AIFSMVEG
+331 AIFSMAEG

-353 VRLDKVES
+353 VRLDRVES

-367 EVVENELRQEL
+367 ELVESELKQEL
-378 ILQKSGQNFTDQE
+378 ILQKAGQNFTDQE

-398 FDADDLSQLADNI
+398 FDADNLSQLADII
-411 GLEVI
+411 GLEVM
-416 TEESFSGQGGGS
+416 TEESFGGQGGGS

-439 FDAHRDDNYE
+439 FDAHRDNNYE

-459 RSIVFQIEDY
+459 RSIVFQIEGY
-469 NEAEVIPLEDVRD
+469 NEAKVRPLEDVRD

-498 DIATRLEN
+498 DIATRLESL
-506 RLIKGDDI
+506 LIKGESI
-514 QEITN
+514 QEVAN
-519 ELSSVTTASK
+519 ELSSVTTVNK

-536 EDDFMLQASVF
+536 DDDFMLQASVF

>member
-94 EQFINENGI
+94 EKFINENGI

-112 VIQSSPEFMV
+112 VIQSSPEFMI

-148 QRVNIRKGQLE
+148 QRINIRKGQLE

-191 NLSVL
+191 DLSVL
-196 AEPINLKEEDIQEYY
+196 ADPINLEEEDIQEYY

-227 YVELRKDQLNND
+227 YIELRKDQLNND
-239 LEITDDEILQYYNDS
+239 LEITDDEILQYYDDS

-283 ASETLER
+283 ANDTLER

-301 LSISDDEG
+301 LAISDDEG
-309 SKQSDGDLGMLPRSQ
+309 SKRSDGDLGMLPRSQ

-331 AIFSMVEG
+331 AIFSMAEG

-353 VRLDKVES
+353 VRLDRVES

-367 EVVENELRQEL
+367 ELVESELKQEL
-378 ILQKSGQNFTDQE
+378 ILQKAGQNFTDQE

-398 FDADDLSQLADNI
+398 FDADNLSQLADII
-411 GLEVI
+411 GLEVM
-416 TEESFSGQGGGS
+416 TEEFFSSQGGGS

-439 FDAHRDDNYE
+439 FDAHRDNNFE

-459 RSIVFQIEDY
+459 RSIVFQIEGY
-469 NEAEVIPLEDVRD
+469 NEAKVRPLEDVRD

-498 DIATRLEN
+498 DIATRLEGL
-506 RLIKGDDI
+506 LIKGESI
-514 QEITN
+514 QEVAN
-519 ELSSVTTASK
+519 ELSSVTTVNK

-536 EDDFMLQASVF
+536 NDDFMLQASVF
-547 SEKRSKDGVPRI
+547 GEQRPKDGVPRI

-622 DELISSSSLFD
+622 DEIISSSSLFD

>member
-94 EQFINENGI
+94 EKFINENGI

-112 VIQSSPEFMV
+112 VIQSSPEFMI

-148 QRVNIRKGQLE
+148 QRINIRKGQLE

-191 NLSVL
+191 DLSVL
-196 AEPINLKEEDIQEYY
+196 ADPINLEEEDIQEYY

-227 YVELRKDQLNND
+227 YIELRKDQLNND

-277 ALSLQR
+277 ALSLKR
-283 ASETLER
+283 ANDTLER

-301 LSISDDEG
+301 LAISDDEG
-309 SKQSDGDLGMLPRSQ
+309 SKRSDGDLGMLPRSQ

-331 AIFSMVEG
+331 AIFSMAEG

-353 VRLDKVES
+353 VRLDRVES

-367 EVVENELRQEL
+367 ELVESELKQEL
-378 ILQKSGQNFTDQE
+378 ILQKAGQNFTDQE

-398 FDADDLSQLADNI
+398 FDADNLSQLADII
-411 GLEVI
+411 GLEVM
-416 TEESFSGQGGGS
+416 TEEFFSSQGGGS

-439 FDAHRDDNYE
+439 FDAHRDNNYE

-459 RSIVFQIEDY
+459 RSIVFQIEGY
-469 NEAEVIPLEDVRD
+469 NEAKVRPLGDVRD

-498 DIATRLEN
+498 DIATRLESL
-506 RLIKGDDI
+506 LIKGESI
-514 QEITN
+514 QEVAN
-519 ELSSVTTASK
+519 ELSSVTTVNK

-536 EDDFMLQASVF
+536 DDDFMLQASVF
-547 SEKRSKDGVPRI
+547 GEKRSKDGVPRI

-622 DELISSSSLFD
+622 DEIISSSSLFD

>member
-94 EQFINENGI
+94 EKFINENGI

-112 VIQSSPEFMV
+112 VIQSSPEFMI

-148 QRVNIRKGQLE
+148 QRINIRKGQLE

-191 NLSVL
+191 DLSVL
-196 AEPINLKEEDIQEYY
+196 ADPINLEEEDIQEYY

-227 YVELRKDQLNND
+227 YIELRKDQLNND

-283 ASETLER
+283 ANDTLER

-301 LSISDDEG
+301 LAISDDEG
-309 SKQSDGDLGMLPRSQ
+309 SKRSDGDLGMLPRSQ

-331 AIFSMVEG
+331 AIFSMAEG

-353 VRLDKVES
+353 VRLDRVES

-367 EVVENELRQEL
+367 ELVESELKQEL
-378 ILQKSGQNFTDQE
+378 ILQKAGQNFTDQE

-398 FDADDLSQLADNI
+398 FDADNLSQLADII
-411 GLEVI
+411 GLEVM
-416 TEESFSGQGGGS
+416 TEEFFSSQGGGS

-439 FDAHRDDNYE
+439 FDAQRDENYE

-459 RSIVFQIEDY
+459 RSIVFQIEGY
-469 NEAEVIPLEDVRD
+469 NEAKVRPLEDVRD

-498 DIATRLEN
+498 DIATRLESL
-506 RLIKGDDI
+506 LIKGESI
-514 QEITN
+514 QEVAN
-519 ELSSVTTASK
+519 ELSSVTTVNK

-536 EDDFMLQASVF
+536 DDDFMLQASVF
-547 SEKRSKDGVPRI
+547 GEKRSKDGAPRI

-622 DELISSSSLFD
+622 DEIISSSSLFD

>member
-52 YFENQYQN
+52 FFENQYQN

-94 EQFINENGI
+94 EKFINENGI

-112 VIQSSPEFMV
+112 VIQSSPEFMI

-148 QRVNIRKGQLE
+148 QRINIRKGQLE

-191 NLSVL
+191 DLSVL
-196 AEPINLKEEDIQEYY
+196 ADPINLEEEDIQEYY

-227 YVELRKDQLNND
+227 YIELRKDQLNND

-283 ASETLER
+283 ANDTLER

-309 SKQSDGDLGMLPRSQ
+309 SKRSDGDLGMLPRSQ

-331 AIFSMVEG
+331 AIFSMAEG

-353 VRLDKVES
+353 VRLDRVES

-367 EVVENELRQEL
+367 ELVESELKQEL
-378 ILQKSGQNFTDQE
+378 FLQKAGQNFTDQE

-398 FDADDLSQLADNI
+398 FDADNLSQLADII
-411 GLEVI
+411 GLEVMN
-416 TEESFSGQGGGS
+416 EEFFSSQGGGT

-439 FDAHRDDNYE
+439 FDAHRDNNYE
-449 LSDILEIDAN
+449 LSDILEIDAD
-459 RSIVFQIEDY
+459 RSIVFQIEGY
-469 NEAEVIPLEDVRD
+469 NEAKVRPLEDVRD

-498 DIATRLEN
+498 DIATRLESL
-506 RLIKGDDI
+506 LIKGESI
-514 QEITN
+514 QEVAN
-519 ELSSVTTASK
+519 ELSSVRTVNKS
-529 LMNRASE
+529 MNRASE
-536 EDDFMLQASVF
+536 DDDFMLQASVF
-547 SEKRSKDGVPRI
+547 GEKRSKDGVPRI

-622 DELISSSSLFD
+622 DEIISSSSLFD

>member
-94 EQFINENGI
+94 EKFINENGI

-112 VIQSSPEFMV
+112 VIQSSPEFMI

-148 QRVNIRKGQLE
+148 QRINIRKGQLE

-191 NLSVL
+191 DLSVL
-196 AEPINLKEEDIQEYY
+196 ADPINLEEEDIQEYY

-227 YVELRKDQLNND
+227 YIELRKDQLNND

-283 ASETLER
+283 ANDTLER

-301 LSISDDEG
+301 LAISDDEG
-309 SKQSDGDLGMLPRSQ
+309 SKRSDGDLGMLPRSQ

-331 AIFSMVEG
+331 AIFSMAEG

-353 VRLDKVES
+353 VRLDRVES

-367 EVVENELRQEL
+367 ELVESELKQEL
-378 ILQKSGQNFTDQE
+378 ILQKAGQNFTDQE

-398 FDADDLSQLADNI
+398 FDADNLSQLADII
-411 GLEVI
+411 GLEVM
-416 TEESFSGQGGGS
+416 TEEFFSSQGGGS

-439 FDAHRDDNYE
+439 FDAHRDNNFE

-459 RSIVFQIEDY
+459 RSIVFQIEGY
-469 NEAEVIPLEDVRD
+469 NDAKVRPLEDVRD

-498 DIATRLEN
+498 DIATRLEGL
-506 RLIKGDDI
+506 LIKGESI
-514 QEITN
+514 QEVAN
-519 ELSSVTTASK
+519 ELSSVTTVNK

-536 EDDFMLQASVF
+536 NDDFMLQASVF
-547 SEKRSKDGVPRI
+547 GEKRPKDGVPRI

-622 DELISSSSLFD
+622 DEIISSSSLFD

>member
-43 VDDINISQP
+43 VDDVNISQP

-112 VIQSSPEFMV
+112 VIQSSPEFMI

-148 QRVNIRKGQLE
+148 QRINIRKGQLE

-191 NLSVL
+191 DLSVL
-196 AEPINLKEEDIQEYY
+196 ADPINLEEEDIQEYY

-227 YVELRKDQLNND
+227 YIELRKDQLNND

-277 ALSLQR
+277 ELSLQR
-283 ASETLER
+283 ASEALER

-309 SKQSDGDLGMLPRSQ
+309 SKRSDGDLGMLPRSQ

-331 AIFSMVEG
+331 AIFSMAEG

-367 EVVENELRQEL
+367 ELVESELKQEL
-378 ILQKSGQNFTDQE
+378 ILQKAGQNFTDQE

-398 FDADDLSQLADNI
+398 FDADNLSQLADII
-411 GLEVI
+411 GLEVM
-416 TEESFSGQGGGS
+416 TEEFFSSQGGGS

-439 FDAHRDDNYE
+439 FDAHRDNNYE

-459 RSIVFQIEDY
+459 RSIVFQIERY
-469 NEAEVIPLEDVRD
+469 NEAKVRPLGDVRD

-498 DIATRLEN
+498 DIATRLESL
-506 RLIKGDDI
+506 LIKGESI
-514 QEITN
+514 QEVAN
-519 ELSSVTTASK
+519 ELSSVTTVNK

-536 EDDFMLQASVF
+536 DDDFMLQASVF
-547 SEKRSKDGVPRI
+547 GEKRSKDGAPRI

-622 DELISSSSLFD
+622 DEIISSSSLFD

>member
-94 EQFINENGI
+94 EKFINENGI

-112 VIQSSPEFMV
+112 VIQSSPEFMI

-191 NLSVL
+191 DLSVL
-196 AEPINLKEEDIQEYY
+196 ADPINLEEEDIQEYY

-227 YVELRKDQLNND
+227 YIELRKDQLNND

-254 GQRFAQ
+254 GQRSAQ

-283 ASETLER
+283 ANDTLER

-301 LSISDDEG
+301 LAISDDEG
-309 SKQSDGDLGMLPRSQ
+309 SKRSDGDLGMLPRSQ

-331 AIFSMVEG
+331 AIFSMAEG

-353 VRLDKVES
+353 VRLDRVES

-367 EVVENELRQEL
+367 ELVESELKQEL
-378 ILQKSGQNFTDQE
+378 ILQKAGQNFTDQE

-398 FDADDLSQLADNI
+398 FDADNLSQLADII
-411 GLEVI
+411 GLEVM
-416 TEESFSGQGGGS
+416 TEEFFSSQGGGS

-439 FDAHRDDNYE
+439 FDAHRDNNYE

-459 RSIVFQIEDY
+459 RSIVFQIEGY
-469 NEAEVIPLEDVRD
+469 NEAKVRPLEDVRD

-498 DIATRLEN
+498 DIATRLESL
-506 RLIKGDDI
+506 LIKGESI
-514 QEITN
+514 QEVAN
-519 ELSSVTTASK
+519 ELSSVTTVNK

-536 EDDFMLQASVF
+536 DDDFMLQASVF
-547 SEKRSKDGVPRI
+547 GEKRSKDGVPRI

-622 DELISSSSLFD
+622 DEIISSSSLFD